1 MLDLTDWEWA
11 DIDGKRLV
19 WVTAG
24 VLHAA
29 QLTTEGLERE
39 TVLFDFNPLTFEELR
54 APY

>member
-1 MLDLTDWEWA
+1 MLDLPDWEWA

-19 WVTAG
+19 WVAAG

-29 QLTTEGLERE
+29 QLTVEGLERE
-39 TVLFDFNPLTFEELR
+39 TVLFDFNPLVFEQLK